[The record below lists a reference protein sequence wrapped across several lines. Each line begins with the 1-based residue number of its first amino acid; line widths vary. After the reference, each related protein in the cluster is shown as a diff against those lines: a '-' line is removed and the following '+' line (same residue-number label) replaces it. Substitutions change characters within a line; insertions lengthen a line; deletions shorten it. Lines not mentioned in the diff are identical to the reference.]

1 MLARSTTTTGVRRR
15 PPSRTGILGGAA
27 LVVVGASVW
36 ITVDKGI
43 GQSED
48 TTSADPSTVNDR
60 AAQVSGRIQLRVVN
74 ELAGIQFTHVAE
86 ANHELAGI
94 MSGGGGFLDY
104 DGDGY
109 LDIFLVQSGHL
120 GQDQPD
126 STSRL
131 YRNNGDGTFTDV
143 TDESGAGVGGFG
155 MGCAAADIDGD
166 GDVDL
171 YITRVGEDVL
181 LVNDGHGGFV
191 DQTAAAGLA
200 TPGFSTSAAF
210 FDIDQ
215 DGLAD
220 LYVARYVRVT
230 PSTAR
235 SCFGID
241 GDRDFCNPTVYP
253 AQTDRLYRNL
263 GNGRFED
270 ITRPAGI
277 DAVAGYGLGLLASDF
292 DGDGFI
298 DIYVANDQSPAF
310 LWHNRGD
317 GTFDEIAVIRGCA
330 FNDNGEA
337 IAGMG
342 TAAADFDADGDLDL
356 FVTNINHKSNLFLR
370 NSGGMFEDVS
380 RLWGDF
386 SWLVPFTGFGTV
398 AVDLDVDGTR
408 ELLIANGAVARA
420 GSGYGQPDQLLQLD
434 TNGTFRDISGSL
446 PSQVRQP
453 AISRGVAHGD
463 YDNDGDIDL
472 LVMRNNGPALLVRN
486 DQQSSNHWLIV
497 RTESA
502 RASGSVL
509 NTRIVVDDGRRRHI
523 AEVRPHD
530 SYLSTSDPRL
540 HFGLGDAT
548 SVRLIVSWPDGL
560 TEAFADVGVDQ
571 IFTVRR
577 GSGETVAGP

>member
-1 MLARSTTTTGVRRR
+1 MARSTTTTGVRNR
-15 PPSRTGILGGAA
+15 PTLRTGILGGAA
-27 LVVVGASVW
+27 LVVVGSSVW
-36 ITVDKGI
+36 IAVDKGPP
-43 GQSED
+43 QSEH
-48 TTSADPSTVNDR
+48 TTAADPSTVNDR

-74 ELAGIQFTHVAE
+74 EMAGIQFTHVAQ
-86 ANHELAGI
+86 ANYELAGI
-94 MSGGGGFLDY
+94 MSGGGGFFDY

-109 LDIFLVQSGHL
+109 LDIFLVQSGTL
-120 GQDQPD
+120 GQDQPN

-155 MGCAAADIDGD
+155 MGCAAADIDDD

-171 YITRVGEDVL
+171 YITRLGTDVL

-191 DQTAAAGLA
+191 DRTEAAGLA

-210 FDIDQ
+210 LDIDR
-215 DGLAD
+215 DGLPD

-241 GDRDFCNPTVYP
+241 GERDFCNPTVYQ

-270 ITRPAGI
+270 ITSAAGI

-292 DGDGFI
+292 DGDGLV

-317 GTFDEIAVIRGCA
+317 GTFDEIAVIHGCA
-330 FNDNGEA
+330 FNGNGEA

-356 FVTNINHKSNLFLR
+356 FVTNISHKSNLFLR
-370 NSGGMFEDVS
+370 NSGGLFEDVS
-380 RLWGDF
+380 HQWGGF

-398 AVDLDVDGTR
+398 AVDLDLDGTR
-408 ELLIANGAVARA
+408 ELFIANDAVARA

-446 PSQVRQP
+446 PLQARQP

-472 LVMRNNGPALLVRN
+472 LVMHSNGPALLLRN

-497 RTESA
+497 RAESSKA
-502 RASGSVL
+502 NGSVL
-509 NTRIVVDDGRRRHI
+509 NTRIVVDDGRRRHV
-523 AEVRPHD
+523 AEVRPQD
-530 SYLSTSDPRL
+530 SYLSTSDPRV

-548 SVRLIVSWPDGL
+548 SVRLFVSWPDGF
-560 TEAFADVGVDQ
+560 TETFADVGVDQ